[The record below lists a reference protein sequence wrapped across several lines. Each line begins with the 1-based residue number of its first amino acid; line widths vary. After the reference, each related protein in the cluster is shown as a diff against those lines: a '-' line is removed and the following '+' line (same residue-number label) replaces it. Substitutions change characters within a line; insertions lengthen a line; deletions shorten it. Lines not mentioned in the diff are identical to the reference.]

1 MILSA
6 NPARVSCDPRTIW
19 PLAETERPAAVIAMF
34 QDCAE
39 QFRDA
44 VQQDKV
50 NDASDLAI
58 YGLACITGLFPDPNN
73 AAHVLLSSLMGM
85 LVDAKSGRTGHILTR
100 STKPIRGINR
110 GFGHTYVGGFAIS
123 AVEMLLS
130 AKLLS
135 VRQAGI
141 AVAGLLAGAG
151 CSLRKGDHD
160 QPKPITASA
169 IRNWRENSTDYPT
182 QHAIAAEMV
191 VTHRTNLAAR
201 AASSKADVLAYFKD
215 QAVEAVQH
223 ARNL

>member
-1 MILSA
+1 MSA
-6 NPARVSCDPRTIW
+6 STNNTIVFCEPHTIW
-19 PLAETERPAAVIAMF
+19 ALDECDRPAAVIALF
-34 QDCAE
+34 NECAG

-44 VQQDKV
+44 VQQGKL

-58 YGLACITGLFPDPNN
+58 CGLASIAGLFPDPNN
-73 AAHVLLSSLMGM
+73 AAHVLLNSLTGM
-85 LVDAKSGRTGHILTR
+85 LVDAKSGRTGHVLTR

-123 AVEMLLS
+123 AVNMLVS

-141 AVAGLLAGAG
+141 AVAGQLAGAG
-151 CSLRKGDHD
+151 CSLRKGEHA

-169 IRNWRENSTDYPT
+169 IRNWRENSADYPT

-191 VTHRTNLAAR
+191 VIHRTNLAAR